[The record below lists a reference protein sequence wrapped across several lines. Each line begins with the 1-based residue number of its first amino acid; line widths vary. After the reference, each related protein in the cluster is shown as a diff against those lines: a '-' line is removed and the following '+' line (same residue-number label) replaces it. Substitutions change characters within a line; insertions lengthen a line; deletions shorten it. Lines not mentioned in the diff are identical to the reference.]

1 MDQTDSQPKTVL
13 GTLIDRKDRSKYVCF
28 TQRRAGGLSLGLSNG
43 EDVWKADVSEESLS
57 QMKKSFSLKS
67 TEDYALKLKGA
78 CRSGSAFVSLQE
90 DGAVLHLDSE
100 PADLNVSLSKLT
112 DLEGRSELKDLLF
125 KMADSLTQ
133 LDAAGATPTSS
144 PIKSLQK
151 KGTGNTPE
159 ASVQLQ
165 VLSRCQVFKKSIK
178 LRTVAN
184 ALLHPQ
190 QLLQYT
196 TERERERERERK
208 RWREKELTRENGRE

>member
-151 KGTGNTPE
+151 KGTGFEPRKQQ
-159 ASVQLQ
+159 S
-165 VLSRCQVFKKSIK
+165 SGP
-178 LRTVAN
+178 TVAV
-184 ALLHPQ
+184 
-190 QLLQYT
+190 
-196 TERERERERERK
+196 RK
-208 RWREKELTRENGRE
+208 RLPGDSIINPGTRRKRAATGVDFDDGDAA